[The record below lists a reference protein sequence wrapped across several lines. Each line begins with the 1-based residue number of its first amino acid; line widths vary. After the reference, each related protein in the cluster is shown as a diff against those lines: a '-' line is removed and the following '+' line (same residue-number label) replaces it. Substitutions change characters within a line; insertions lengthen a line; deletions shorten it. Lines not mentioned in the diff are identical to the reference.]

1 MCMNANV
8 VYILVVLIL
17 TWIYFQTRSLKSNE
31 DEYFVLNKSEGVFGL
46 SLSFYASGMGLWI
59 LTSPAEVAWY
69 GLGYDIYGYALSAA
83 TPFVLIYIFGPKIA
97 DLLPNGATLAQFVE
111 TKYGNIAQK
120 IVSVVAV
127 IYMGAFLV
135 AEFAS
140 ISFVFESISSVRG
153 VLVSLLIAITT
164 LAYLF
169 RHGFKASYFT
179 DRIQSYGI
187 IFLLAIVLMIWFS
200 QNSISDIVSLANSGG
215 LNSFETFSLKSALAV
230 IIAVTAAEVF
240 SMGYWQRTFSAENSK
255 VIKQASIYSGTGA
268 FLTILILGIGGAVGA
283 GKGLEVPA
291 LSFID
296 QLELN
301 NFTIMLLISL
311 ATLLVTSSIDTLE
324 NAIASTISL
333 DIIKKKSEE
342 AKLITLLVVG
352 IALIISNEVTS
363 IFNVFLVADL
373 FAACLVFPA
382 FYRIKKS
389 SKDILLVVPFV
400 GSLIS
405 AYIFR
410 YVSINPQ
417 LNPGGVFIPT
427 DLYGLADLNTF
438 AVALLSSMVIT
449 VVADKVIKYN

>member
-1 MCMNANV
+1 MNANV
-8 VYILVVLIL
+8 IYLIVVLIL

-31 DEYFVLNKSEGVFGL
+31 DEYFVLNKSEGVLGL

-69 GLGYDIYGYALSAA
+69 GLGFDIYGYALSAA

-97 DLLPNGATLAQFVE
+97 DLLPKGATLAQFVE

-120 IVSVVAV
+120 IVSIVAV
-127 IYMGAFLV
+127 IYMGAFLI

-153 VLVSLLIAITT
+153 ILISLLIAITT

-179 DRIQSYGI
+179 DRLQSYGI
-187 IFLLAIVLMIWFS
+187 ILLLAIVLTIWLS
-200 QNSISDIVSLANSGG
+200 QNSFSKLVTFANAGG
-215 LNSFETFSLKSALAV
+215 LNSFETFSFKSALAV

-255 VIKQASIYSGTGA
+255 AIKQASIFSGIGA

-283 GKGLEVPA
+283 GKGIESPA
-291 LSFID
+291 LSFIE
-296 QLELN
+296 QLDLN
-301 NFTIMLLISL
+301 NFTIILLVSL

-333 DIIKKKSEE
+333 DILKKKSEE
-342 AKLITLLVVG
+342 AKLITLLVVC
-352 IALIISNEVTS
+352 IALVISIEVTS

-389 SKDILLVVPFV
+389 SKDILLIIPFV

-405 AYIFR
+405 VYVYR
-410 YVSINPQ
+410 YLFIDLQV
-417 LNPGGVFIPT
+417 NPGGIFIPT

-438 AVALLSSMVIT
+438 AIGLLSSMVIT
-449 VVADKVIKYN
+449 LVADKAIK

>member
-1 MCMNANV
+1 
-8 VYILVVLIL
+8 LIL

-31 DEYFVLNKSEGVFGL
+31 DEYFVLNKSEGVLGL

-83 TPFVLIYIFGPKIA
+83 TPFILIYIFGPKIA
-97 DLLPNGATLAQFVE
+97 DLLPKGATLAQFVE

-120 IVSVVAV
+120 IVSIVAV
-127 IYMGAFLV
+127 IYMGAFLI

-140 ISFVFESISSVRG
+140 IIFVFESISSVRG
-153 VLVSLLIAITT
+153 ILISLLVGITT

-179 DRIQSYGI
+179 DRLQSFGI
-187 IFLLAIVLMIWFS
+187 ILLLSIVFSIWFS
-200 QNSISDIVSLANSGG
+200 QNNLSEIMTYANAGG
-215 LNSFETFSLKSALAV
+215 LNTFETFSLKSALAV

-255 VIKQASIYSGTGA
+255 AIKQASIFSGIGA

-283 GKGLEVPA
+283 GKGIESPG
-291 LSFID
+291 LSFIE
-296 QLELN
+296 QLDLN
-301 NFTIMLLISL
+301 NFSIILLVSL

-333 DIIKKKSEE
+333 DILKKKSKE
-342 AKLITLLVVG
+342 AKLITLLVVCV
-352 IALIISNEVTS
+352 ALVTSIEVTS

-389 SKDILLVVPFV
+389 SKDIFLIVPFV

-405 AYIFR
+405 VYLYR
-410 YVSINPQ
+410 YLFIDLQV
-417 LNPGGVFIPT
+417 NPGGIFIPT

-438 AVALLSSMVIT
+438 AIGLLSSMVIT
-449 VVADKVIKYN
+449 LVADKAIK

>member
-1 MCMNANV
+1 MNANV
-8 VYILVVLIL
+8 VYLIVVLIL
-17 TWIYFQTRSLKSNE
+17 TWIYFQTRSLKSSEN
-31 DEYFVLNKSEGVFGL
+31 EYFVLNKSEGVLGL

-69 GLGYDIYGYALSAA
+69 GLGFDIYGYALSAA
-83 TPFVLIYIFGPKIA
+83 TPFILIYIFGPKIA
-97 DLLPNGATLAQFVE
+97 DLLPKGATLAQFVE

-120 IVSVVAV
+120 IVSIVAV
-127 IYMGAFLV
+127 IYMGAFLI

-153 VLVSLLIAITT
+153 IVISLLIAITT

-179 DRIQSYGI
+179 DRLQSYGI
-187 IFLLAIVLMIWFS
+187 ILLLAIVLTIWLS
-200 QNSISDIVSLANSGG
+200 QNNFSELVTYANAGG
-215 LNSFETFSLKSALAV
+215 LSSFETFSLKSALAV

-255 VIKQASIYSGTGA
+255 AIKQASIFSGVGA

-283 GKGLEVPA
+283 GKGIESPA
-291 LSFID
+291 LSFIE
-296 QLELN
+296 QLDLN
-301 NFTIMLLISL
+301 NFTIILLVSL

-333 DIIKKKSEE
+333 DILKKKSEE
-342 AKLITLLVVG
+342 AKLITLLVVC
-352 IALIISNEVTS
+352 ISFVISIEVTS

-389 SKDILLVVPFV
+389 SKDILLIIPFV

-405 AYIFR
+405 VYVYR
-410 YVSINPQ
+410 YLFIDLQV
-417 LNPGGVFIPT
+417 NPGGVFIPT

-438 AVALLSSMVIT
+438 AIGLLSSMVIT
-449 VVADKVIKYN
+449 LVADKAIK

>member
-1 MCMNANV
+1 MNANV
-8 VYILVVLIL
+8 IYLIVVLIL
-17 TWIYFQTRSLKSNE
+17 TWIYLQTRSLKSNE
-31 DEYFVLNKSEGVFGL
+31 NEYFVLNKSEGVLGL

-83 TPFVLIYIFGPKIA
+83 TPFILIYIFGPKIA
-97 DLLPNGATLAQFVE
+97 DLLPKGATLAQFVE

-120 IVSVVAV
+120 IVSIVAV
-127 IYMGAFLV
+127 IYMGAFLI

-153 VLVSLLIAITT
+153 ILISLLIAITT

-179 DRIQSYGI
+179 DRLQSYGI
-187 IFLLAIVLMIWFS
+187 ILLLAIVFTIWLS
-200 QNSISDIVSLANSGG
+200 QNSLSEIVTFANAGG
-215 LNSFETFSLKSALAV
+215 LSSFETFSLKSALAV

-255 VIKQASIYSGTGA
+255 AIKQASVFSGIGA
-268 FLTILILGIGGAVGA
+268 FLTILLLGIGGAVGA
-283 GKGLEVPA
+283 GKGIESPS
-291 LSFID
+291 LSFIE
-296 QLELN
+296 QLDLN
-301 NFTIMLLISL
+301 NFTIILLVSL

-333 DIIKKKSEE
+333 DILKKKSEE
-342 AKLITLLVVG
+342 AKLITLLVVC
-352 IALIISNEVTS
+352 IALVISIEVTS

-389 SKDILLVVPFV
+389 SKDILLIIPFV

-405 AYIFR
+405 VYVYR
-410 YVSINPQ
+410 YLFIDAQV
-417 LNPGGVFIPT
+417 NPGGVFIPT

-438 AVALLSSMVIT
+438 AIGLFSSMVIT
-449 VVADKVIKYN
+449 LVADKVIK

>member
-1 MCMNANV
+1 MNANV
-8 VYILVVLIL
+8 VYLIVVLIL

-31 DEYFVLNKSEGVFGL
+31 NEYFVLNKSEGVLGL

-83 TPFVLIYIFGPKIA
+83 TPFILIYIFGPKIA
-97 DLLPNGATLAQFVE
+97 DLLPKGATLAQFVE
-111 TKYGNIAQK
+111 TKYGIIAQK
-120 IVSVVAV
+120 IVSIVAV
-127 IYMGAFLV
+127 IYMGAFLI

-153 VLVSLLIAITT
+153 ILISLLIAITT

-179 DRIQSYGI
+179 DRLQSYGI
-187 IFLLAIVLMIWFS
+187 ILLLAIVLTIWLS
-200 QNSISDIVSLANSGG
+200 QNSLSELVTYANVGG
-215 LNSFETFSLKSALAV
+215 LSSFETFSLKSALAV

-255 VIKQASIYSGTGA
+255 AIKQASVFSGIGA

-283 GKGLEVPA
+283 GKGIESPA
-291 LSFID
+291 LSFIE
-296 QLELN
+296 QLDLN
-301 NFTIMLLISL
+301 NFTIILLVSL

-342 AKLITLLVVG
+342 AKLITLLVVC
-352 IALIISNEVTS
+352 ISLVISIEVTS

-389 SKDILLVVPFV
+389 SKDILLIIPFI

-405 AYIFR
+405 VYVYR
-410 YVSINPQ
+410 YLFIDLQV
-417 LNPGGVFIPT
+417 NPGGVFIPT

-438 AVALLSSMVIT
+438 AIGLLSSMVIT
-449 VVADKVIKYN
+449 LVADKAIK

>member
-1 MCMNANV
+1 MNANV
-8 VYILVVLIL
+8 VYLIVVLIL
-17 TWIYFQTRSLKSNE
+17 TWIYFQTRSLKSSEN
-31 DEYFVLNKSEGVFGL
+31 EYFVLNKSEGVLGL

-83 TPFVLIYIFGPKIA
+83 TPFILIYIFGPKIA
-97 DLLPNGATLAQFVE
+97 DLLPKGATLAQFVE

-120 IVSVVAV
+120 IVSIVAV
-127 IYMGAFLV
+127 IYMGAFLI

-153 VLVSLLIAITT
+153 IVISLLIAITT

-179 DRIQSYGI
+179 DRLQSYGI
-187 IFLLAIVLMIWFS
+187 ILLLAIVLTIWLS
-200 QNSISDIVSLANSGG
+200 QNNFSELVTYANAGG
-215 LNSFETFSLKSALAV
+215 LSSFETFSLKSALAV

-255 VIKQASIYSGTGA
+255 AIKQASIFSGVGA

-283 GKGLEVPA
+283 GKGIESPA
-291 LSFID
+291 LSFIE
-296 QLELN
+296 QLDLN
-301 NFTIMLLISL
+301 NFTIILLVSL

-333 DIIKKKSEE
+333 DILKKKSEE
-342 AKLITLLVVG
+342 AKLITLLVVC
-352 IALIISNEVTS
+352 ISFVISIEVTS

-389 SKDILLVVPFV
+389 SKDILLIIPFV

-405 AYIFR
+405 VYVYR
-410 YVSINPQ
+410 YLFLDLQV
-417 LNPGGVFIPT
+417 NPGGVFIPT

-438 AVALLSSMVIT
+438 AIGLLSSMVIT
-449 VVADKVIKYN
+449 LVADKAIK

>member
-1 MCMNANV
+1 MNANV
-8 VYILVVLIL
+8 IYLIVVLIL

-31 DEYFVLNKSEGVFGL
+31 NEYFVLNKSEGVLGL

-83 TPFVLIYIFGPKIA
+83 TPFILIYIFGPKIA
-97 DLLPNGATLAQFVE
+97 DLLPKGATLAQFVE

-120 IVSVVAV
+120 IVSIVAV
-127 IYMGAFLV
+127 IYMGAFLI

-153 VLVSLLIAITT
+153 ILISLLIAITT

-179 DRIQSYGI
+179 DRLQSYGI
-187 IFLLAIVLMIWFS
+187 ILLLAIVLTIWLS
-200 QNSISDIVSLANSGG
+200 QNSLSELVTYANAGG
-215 LNSFETFSLKSALAV
+215 LNSFESFSLKSALAV

-255 VIKQASIYSGTGA
+255 AIKQASIFSGIGA

-283 GKGLEVPA
+283 GKGIESPA
-291 LSFID
+291 LSFIE
-296 QLELN
+296 QLDLN
-301 NFTIMLLISL
+301 NFTIILLVSL

-333 DIIKKKSEE
+333 DILKKKSEE
-342 AKLITLLVVG
+342 AKLITLLVVC
-352 IALIISNEVTS
+352 IALVISIEVTS

-389 SKDILLVVPFV
+389 SKDILLIIPFV

-405 AYIFR
+405 VYVYR
-410 YVSINPQ
+410 YLFIDLQV
-417 LNPGGVFIPT
+417 NPGGVFIPT

-438 AVALLSSMVIT
+438 AIGLLSSMVIT
-449 VVADKVIKYN
+449 LVADKAIK

>member
-1 MCMNANV
+1 MNANI
-8 VYILVVLIL
+8 VYLIVVLIL
-17 TWIYFQTRSLKSNE
+17 TWIYFQTRSLKSSE
-31 DEYFVLNKSEGVFGL
+31 DEYFVLNKSEGVLGL

-83 TPFVLIYIFGPKIA
+83 TPFILIYIFGPKIA
-97 DLLPNGATLAQFVE
+97 DLLPKGATLAQFVE

-120 IVSVVAV
+120 IVSIVAV
-127 IYMGAFLV
+127 IYMGAFLI

-153 VLVSLLIAITT
+153 ILISLLIAITT

-179 DRIQSYGI
+179 DRLQSYGI
-187 IFLLAIVLMIWFS
+187 ILLLAIVLTIWLS
-200 QNSISDIVSLANSGG
+200 QNSLSELVTYANAGG
-215 LNSFETFSLKSALAV
+215 LSSFETFSLKSALAV

-255 VIKQASIYSGTGA
+255 AIKQASIFSGIGA

-283 GKGLEVPA
+283 GKGIESPA
-291 LSFID
+291 LSFIE
-296 QLELN
+296 QLDLN
-301 NFTIMLLISL
+301 NFTIILLVSL

-333 DIIKKKSEE
+333 DILKKKSEE
-342 AKLITLLVVG
+342 AKLITLLVVC
-352 IALIISNEVTS
+352 IALVISIEVTS

-389 SKDILLVVPFV
+389 SKDILLIIPFV

-405 AYIFR
+405 VYVYR
-410 YVSINPQ
+410 YLFIDLQV
-417 LNPGGVFIPT
+417 NPGGVFIPT

-438 AVALLSSMVIT
+438 AIGLLSSMVIT
-449 VVADKVIKYN
+449 LVADKAIK

>member
-1 MCMNANV
+1 MNANV
-8 VYILVVLIL
+8 VYLIVILIL
-17 TWIYFQTRSLKSNE
+17 AWIYFQTRSLKSNE
-31 DEYFVLNKSEGVFGL
+31 NEYFVLNKSEGVLGL

-83 TPFVLIYIFGPKIA
+83 TPFILIYIFGPKIA
-97 DLLPNGATLAQFVE
+97 DLLPKGATLAQFVE
-111 TKYGNIAQK
+111 TKYGSIAQK
-120 IVSVVAV
+120 IVSIVAV
-127 IYMGAFLV
+127 IYMGAFLI

-153 VLVSLLIAITT
+153 ILISLLIAITT

-179 DRIQSYGI
+179 DRLQSYGI
-187 IFLLAIVLMIWFS
+187 ILLLAIVFTIWLS
-200 QNSISDIVSLANSGG
+200 QNSLSEIVTFANAGG

-255 VIKQASIYSGTGA
+255 AIKQASIFSGIGA
-268 FLTILILGIGGAVGA
+268 FITILLLGIGGAVGA
-283 GKGLEVPA
+283 GKGIESPS
-291 LSFID
+291 LSFIE
-296 QLELN
+296 QLDLN
-301 NFTIMLLISL
+301 NFTIVLLISL

-333 DIIKKKSEE
+333 DILKKKSEE
-342 AKLITLLVVG
+342 AKLTTLLVVC
-352 IALIISNEVTS
+352 IALVISIEVTS

-389 SKDILLVVPFV
+389 SKDILLIIPFV

-405 AYIFR
+405 VYLYRYLYIDLQ
-410 YVSINPQ
+410 V
-417 LNPGGVFIPT
+417 NPGGIFIPT

-438 AVALLSSMVIT
+438 AIGLFSSMVIT
-449 VVADKVIKYN
+449 LVADKAIK

>member
-1 MCMNANV
+1 MVANV
-8 VYILVVLIL
+8 VYLIVVLIL

-31 DEYFVLNKSEGVFGL
+31 NEYFVLNKSEGVLGL

-83 TPFVLIYIFGPKIA
+83 TPFILIYIFGPKIA
-97 DLLPNGATLAQFVE
+97 DLLPKGATLAQFVE

-120 IVSVVAV
+120 IVSIVAV
-127 IYMGAFLV
+127 IYMGAFLI

-153 VLVSLLIAITT
+153 ILISLLIAITT

-179 DRIQSYGI
+179 DRLQSYGI
-187 IFLLAIVLMIWFS
+187 ILLLAIVLTIWLS
-200 QNSISDIVSLANSGG
+200 QNSLSELVTYANAGG
-215 LNSFETFSLKSALAV
+215 LGSFETFSLKSALAV

-255 VIKQASIYSGTGA
+255 VIKQASIFSGIGA

-283 GKGLEVPA
+283 GKGIESPA
-291 LSFID
+291 LSFIE
-296 QLELN
+296 QLDLN
-301 NFTIMLLISL
+301 NFTIILLVSL

-333 DIIKKKSEE
+333 DILKKKSEE
-342 AKLITLLVVG
+342 AKLITLLVVC
-352 IALIISNEVTS
+352 IALVISIEVTS

-389 SKDILLVVPFV
+389 SKDILLMIPFI
-400 GSLIS
+400 GSLMS
-405 AYIFR
+405 VYVYRYIF
-410 YVSINPQ
+410 IDLQ
-417 LNPGGVFIPT
+417 ENPGGVFIPT

-438 AVALLSSMVIT
+438 AIGLLSSMVIT
-449 VVADKVIKYN
+449 LVADKVIK

>member
-1 MCMNANV
+1 MNANV
-8 VYILVVLIL
+8 IYVIVVLIL
-17 TWIYFQTRSLKSNE
+17 TWIYFQTRSLKSSE
-31 DEYFVLNKSEGVFGL
+31 DEYFVLNKSEGVLGL

-83 TPFVLIYIFGPKIA
+83 TPFILIYIFGPKIA
-97 DLLPNGATLAQFVE
+97 DLLPKGATLAQFVE

-120 IVSVVAV
+120 IVSIVAV
-127 IYMGAFLV
+127 IYMGAFLI

-153 VLVSLLIAITT
+153 ILISLLIAITT

-179 DRIQSYGI
+179 DKLQSYGI
-187 IFLLAIVLMIWFS
+187 ILLLAIVLTIWLS
-200 QNSISDIVSLANSGG
+200 QNSLSELVTYANAGG
-215 LNSFETFSLKSALAV
+215 LGSFETFSLKSALAV

-255 VIKQASIYSGTGA
+255 AIKQASIFSGIGA

-283 GKGLEVPA
+283 GKEIESPA
-291 LSFID
+291 LSFIE
-296 QLELN
+296 QLDLN
-301 NFTIMLLISL
+301 NFTIILLVSL

-333 DIIKKKSEE
+333 DILKKKSEE
-342 AKLITLLVVG
+342 AKLITLLVVC
-352 IALIISNEVTS
+352 ISLVISIEVTS

-389 SKDILLVVPFV
+389 SKDILLIIPFV

-405 AYIFR
+405 VYVYR
-410 YVSINPQ
+410 YLFIDLQV
-417 LNPGGVFIPT
+417 NPGGVFIPT

-438 AVALLSSMVIT
+438 AIGLISSMVIT
-449 VVADKVIKYN
+449 LVADKAIK

>member
-1 MCMNANV
+1 MNENV
-8 VYILVVLIL
+8 IYLLVISIL

-31 DEYFVLNKSEGVFGL
+31 NEYFVLNKSAGVLGL

-83 TPFVLIYIFGPKIA
+83 TPFILIYIFGPKIA

-120 IVSVVAV
+120 IVSIVAV
-127 IYMGAFLV
+127 IYMGAFLI

-153 VLVSLLIAITT
+153 ILISLLIAITT

-179 DRIQSYGI
+179 DRLQSYGI
-187 IFLLAIVLMIWFS
+187 ILLLAIVFTIWLS
-200 QNSISDIVSLANSGG
+200 QNSLSEIVTFANAGG
-215 LNSFETFSLKSALAV
+215 LSSFETFSLKSALAV

-255 VIKQASIYSGTGA
+255 AIKQASVFSGIGA
-268 FLTILILGIGGAVGA
+268 FLTILLLGIGGAVGA
-283 GKGLEVPA
+283 GKGIESPS
-291 LSFID
+291 LSFIE
-296 QLELN
+296 QLDLN
-301 NFTIMLLISL
+301 NFTIILLVSL

-333 DIIKKKSEE
+333 DILKKKSEE
-342 AKLITLLVVG
+342 AKLITLLVVC
-352 IALIISNEVTS
+352 IALVISIEVTS

-389 SKDILLVVPFV
+389 SKDILLIIPFV

-405 AYIFR
+405 VYVYR
-410 YVSINPQ
+410 YLFIDAQV
-417 LNPGGVFIPT
+417 NPGGVFIPT

-438 AVALLSSMVIT
+438 AIGLLSSMVIT
-449 VVADKVIKYN
+449 LVADKVIK

>member
-1 MCMNANV
+1 MNENAI
-8 VYILVVLIL
+8 YLIVVLIL

-31 DEYFVLNKSEGVFGL
+31 NEYFVLNKSEGVLGL

-83 TPFVLIYIFGPKIA
+83 TPFILIYIFGPKIA
-97 DLLPNGATLAQFVE
+97 DLLPKGATLAQFVE

-120 IVSVVAV
+120 IVSIVAV
-127 IYMGAFLV
+127 IYMGAFLI

-153 VLVSLLIAITT
+153 ILISLLIGITT

-179 DRIQSYGI
+179 DRLQSYGI
-187 IFLLAIVLMIWFS
+187 ILLLAIVLTIWLS
-200 QNSISDIVSLANSGG
+200 QNSLSELVTFSNAGG

-255 VIKQASIYSGTGA
+255 AIKQASIFSGIGA

-283 GKGLEVPA
+283 GKGIESPA
-291 LSFID
+291 LSFIE
-296 QLELN
+296 QLDLN
-301 NFTIMLLISL
+301 NFTIILLVSL

-333 DIIKKKSEE
+333 DILKKKTEE
-342 AKLITLLVVG
+342 AKLITLLVVCV
-352 IALIISNEVTS
+352 ALVVSIEVTS

-382 FYRIKKS
+382 FYRVKKS
-389 SKDILLVVPFV
+389 SKDILLIVPFV

-405 AYIFR
+405 VYLFR
-410 YVSINPQ
+410 YLFIDLQ
-417 LNPGGVFIPT
+417 INPGGIFIPT

-438 AVALLSSMVIT
+438 AIGLLSSIVIT
-449 VVADKVIKYN
+449 LVADKAIK

>member
-1 MCMNANV
+1 MNANI
-8 VYILVVLIL
+8 VYLIVVLIL

-31 DEYFVLNKSEGVFGL
+31 NEYFVLNKSEGVLGL

-83 TPFVLIYIFGPKIA
+83 TPFILIYIFGPKIA
-97 DLLPNGATLAQFVE
+97 DLLPKGATLAQFVE

-120 IVSVVAV
+120 IVSIVAV
-127 IYMGAFLV
+127 IYMGAFLI

-153 VLVSLLIAITT
+153 ILISLLIAITT

-179 DRIQSYGI
+179 DKLQSYGI
-187 IFLLAIVLMIWFS
+187 ILLLAIVLTIWLS
-200 QNSISDIVSLANSGG
+200 QNSLSELVTYANAGG
-215 LNSFETFSLKSALAV
+215 LGSFETFSLKSALAV

-255 VIKQASIYSGTGA
+255 AIKQASIFSGIGA

-283 GKGLEVPA
+283 GKGIESPA
-291 LSFID
+291 LSFIE
-296 QLELN
+296 QLDLN
-301 NFTIMLLISL
+301 NFTIILLVSL

-333 DIIKKKSEE
+333 DILKKKSEE
-342 AKLITLLVVG
+342 AKLITLLVVCVSFV
-352 IALIISNEVTS
+352 ISIEVTS

-389 SKDILLVVPFV
+389 SKDILLIIPFV

-405 AYIFR
+405 VYVYR
-410 YVSINPQ
+410 YLFLDLQV
-417 LNPGGVFIPT
+417 NPGGVFIPT

-438 AVALLSSMVIT
+438 AIGLLSSMVFT
-449 VVADKVIKYN
+449 LVADKAIK

>member
-1 MCMNANV
+1 MNANV
-8 VYILVVLIL
+8 VYLIVVLIL
-17 TWIYFQTRSLKSNE
+17 TWIYFQTRSLKSSE
-31 DEYFVLNKSEGVFGL
+31 DEYFVLGKSEGVLGL

-83 TPFVLIYIFGPKIA
+83 TPFILIYIFGPKIA
-97 DLLPNGATLAQFVE
+97 DLLPKGATLAQFVE

-120 IVSVVAV
+120 IVSIVAV
-127 IYMGAFLV
+127 IYMGAFLI

-153 VLVSLLIAITT
+153 ILISLLIAITT

-179 DRIQSYGI
+179 DKLQSYGI
-187 IFLLAIVLMIWFS
+187 ILLLAIILTIWLS
-200 QNSISDIVSLANSGG
+200 QNSLSELVTYANAGG

-240 SMGYWQRTFSAENSK
+240 SMGYWQRTFSAENSRA
-255 VIKQASIYSGTGA
+255 IKQASIFSGVGA

-283 GKGLEVPA
+283 GKGIESPA
-291 LSFID
+291 LSFIE
-296 QLELN
+296 QLDLN
-301 NFTIMLLISL
+301 NFTIILLVSL

-333 DIIKKKSEE
+333 DILKKKSEE
-342 AKLITLLVVG
+342 AKLITLLVVC
-352 IALIISNEVTS
+352 ISLVISIEVTS

-389 SKDILLVVPFV
+389 SKDILLMIPFI
-400 GSLIS
+400 GSLMS
-405 AYIFR
+405 VYVYRYIF
-410 YVSINPQ
+410 IDLQ
-417 LNPGGVFIPT
+417 ENPGGVFIPT

-438 AVALLSSMVIT
+438 AIGLLSSMVIT
-449 VVADKVIKYN
+449 LVADKVIK

>member
-1 MCMNANV
+1 MNANV
-8 VYILVVLIL
+8 VYLIVVLIL
-17 TWIYFQTRSLKSNE
+17 AWIYFQTRSLKSNE
-31 DEYFVLNKSEGVFGL
+31 NEYFVLNKSEGVLGL

-83 TPFVLIYIFGPKIA
+83 TPFILIYIFGPKIA
-97 DLLPNGATLAQFVE
+97 DLLPKGATLAQFVE

-120 IVSVVAV
+120 IVSIVAV
-127 IYMGAFLV
+127 IYMGAFLI

-153 VLVSLLIAITT
+153 ILISLLIAITT

-179 DRIQSYGI
+179 DRLQSYGI
-187 IFLLAIVLMIWFS
+187 ILLLAIVITIWLS
-200 QNSISDIVSLANSGG
+200 QNSLSDLVTYANAGG
-215 LNSFETFSLKSALAV
+215 LSSFETFSLKSALAV

-255 VIKQASIYSGTGA
+255 AIKQASIFSGIGA

-283 GKGLEVPA
+283 GKGIEAPA
-291 LSFID
+291 LSFIE
-296 QLELN
+296 QLDLN
-301 NFTIMLLISL
+301 NFTIILLVSL

-333 DIIKKKSEE
+333 DILKKKSEE
-342 AKLITLLVVG
+342 AKLITLLVVC
-352 IALIISNEVTS
+352 ISLVISIEVTS

-389 SKDILLVVPFV
+389 SKDILLIIPFV

-405 AYIFR
+405 VYVYR
-410 YVSINPQ
+410 YLFIDLKV
-417 LNPGGVFIPT
+417 NPGGVFIPT

-438 AVALLSSMVIT
+438 AIGLLSSMVIT
-449 VVADKVIKYN
+449 LVADKAIK

>member
-1 MCMNANV
+1 MNANV
-8 VYILVVLIL
+8 VYLIVVLIL
-17 TWIYFQTRSLKSNE
+17 TWIYFQTRSLKSSE
-31 DEYFVLNKSEGVFGL
+31 DEYFVLNKSEGVLGL

-83 TPFVLIYIFGPKIA
+83 TPFILIYIFGPKIA
-97 DLLPNGATLAQFVE
+97 DLLPKGATLAQFVE

-120 IVSVVAV
+120 IVSIVAV
-127 IYMGAFLV
+127 IYMGAFLI

-153 VLVSLLIAITT
+153 ILISLLIAITT

-179 DRIQSYGI
+179 DRLQSYGI
-187 IFLLAIVLMIWFS
+187 ILLLAIVLTIWLS
-200 QNSISDIVSLANSGG
+200 QNSLSELVTYANAGG
-215 LNSFETFSLKSALAV
+215 LSSFETFSLKSALAV

-255 VIKQASIYSGTGA
+255 AIKQASIFSGIGA
-268 FLTILILGIGGAVGA
+268 LLTILILGIGGAVGA
-283 GKGLEVPA
+283 GKGIESPA
-291 LSFID
+291 LSFIE
-296 QLELN
+296 QLDLN
-301 NFTIMLLISL
+301 NFTIILLVSL

-333 DIIKKKSEE
+333 DILKKKSEE
-342 AKLITLLVVG
+342 AKLITLLVVCVS
-352 IALIISNEVTS
+352 LVISIEVTS

-389 SKDILLVVPFV
+389 SKDILLMIPFV

-405 AYIFR
+405 VYVYRYIFIDLQ
-410 YVSINPQ
+410 V
-417 LNPGGVFIPT
+417 NPGGVFIPT

-438 AVALLSSMVIT
+438 AIGLLSSMVIT
-449 VVADKVIKYN
+449 LVADKAIK

>member
-1 MCMNANV
+1 MNANV
-8 VYILVVLIL
+8 VYLIVVLIL
-17 TWIYFQTRSLKSNE
+17 TWIYFQTRSLKSSE
-31 DEYFVLNKSEGVFGL
+31 DEYFVLNKSEGVLGL

-83 TPFVLIYIFGPKIA
+83 TPFILIYIFGPKIA
-97 DLLPNGATLAQFVE
+97 DLLPKGATLAQFVE

-120 IVSVVAV
+120 IVSIVAV
-127 IYMGAFLV
+127 IYMGAFLI

-153 VLVSLLIAITT
+153 ILISLLIAITT

-179 DRIQSYGI
+179 DRLQSYGI
-187 IFLLAIVLMIWFS
+187 ILLLAIVLTIWLS
-200 QNSISDIVSLANSGG
+200 QNSLSELVTYANAGG
-215 LNSFETFSLKSALAV
+215 LSSFETFSLKSALAV

-255 VIKQASIYSGTGA
+255 AIKQASIFSGIGA

-283 GKGLEVPA
+283 GKGIESPA
-291 LSFID
+291 LSFIE
-296 QLELN
+296 QLDLN
-301 NFTIMLLISL
+301 NFTIILLVSL

-333 DIIKKKSEE
+333 DILKKKSEE
-342 AKLITLLVVG
+342 AKLITLLVVC
-352 IALIISNEVTS
+352 ISLVISIEVTS

-389 SKDILLVVPFV
+389 SKDILLIIPFV

-405 AYIFR
+405 VYVYR
-410 YVSINPQ
+410 YLFIDLQV
-417 LNPGGVFIPT
+417 NPGGVFIPT

-438 AVALLSSMVIT
+438 AIGLLSSMVIT
-449 VVADKVIKYN
+449 LVADKAIK

>member
-1 MCMNANV
+1 MSANV
-8 VYILVVLIL
+8 VYLIIIIIL
-17 TWIYFQTRSLKSNE
+17 TWIYFQTRNLKSNE
-31 DEYFVLNKSEGVFGL
+31 DEYFVLNKSEGVLGL

-97 DLLPNGATLAQFVE
+97 ELLPNGATLAQFVE
-111 TKYGNIAQK
+111 TKYGIIAQK

-127 IYMGAFLV
+127 IYMGAFLI

-187 IFLLAIVLMIWFS
+187 IFLLATVLMIWFS
-200 QNSISDIVSLANSGG
+200 QNSFSDIIFLANSGG

-410 YVSINPQ
+410 YVSIDPQ
-417 LNPGGVFIPT
+417 LNPGGVFVPT

>member
-1 MCMNANV
+1 MNANV
-8 VYILVVLIL
+8 VYLIVVLIL

-31 DEYFVLNKSEGVFGL
+31 NEYFVLNKSEGVLGL

-83 TPFVLIYIFGPKIA
+83 TPFILIYIFGPKIA

-120 IVSVVAV
+120 IVSIVAV
-127 IYMGAFLV
+127 IYMGAFLI

-153 VLVSLLIAITT
+153 ILISLLIAITT

-179 DRIQSYGI
+179 DRLQSYGI
-187 IFLLAIVLMIWFS
+187 ILLLAIVLTIWLS
-200 QNSISDIVSLANSGG
+200 QNSLSELVTYANAGG
-215 LNSFETFSLKSALAV
+215 LGSFETFSLKSALAV

-255 VIKQASIYSGTGA
+255 VIKQASIFSGIGA

-283 GKGLEVPA
+283 GKGIESPA
-291 LSFID
+291 LSFIE
-296 QLELN
+296 QLDLN
-301 NFTIMLLISL
+301 NLTIILLVSL

-333 DIIKKKSEE
+333 DILKKKSEE
-342 AKLITLLVVG
+342 AKLITLLVVC
-352 IALIISNEVTS
+352 ISFVISIEVTS

-389 SKDILLVVPFV
+389 SKDILLIIPFV

-405 AYIFR
+405 VYVYR
-410 YVSINPQ
+410 YLFIDLQV
-417 LNPGGVFIPT
+417 NPGGVFIPT

-438 AVALLSSMVIT
+438 AIGLLSSMVIT
-449 VVADKVIKYN
+449 LVADKAIK

>member
-1 MCMNANV
+1 
-8 VYILVVLIL
+8 
-17 TWIYFQTRSLKSNE
+17 
-31 DEYFVLNKSEGVFGL
+31 
-46 SLSFYASGMGLWI
+46 
-59 LTSPAEVAWY
+59 
-69 GLGYDIYGYALSAA
+69 
-83 TPFVLIYIFGPKIA
+83 
-97 DLLPNGATLAQFVE
+97 
-111 TKYGNIAQK
+111 
-120 IVSVVAV
+120 
-127 IYMGAFLV
+127 MGAFLI

-140 ISFVFESISSVRG
+140 IIFVFESISSVRG
-153 VLVSLLIAITT
+153 ILISLLVGITT

-179 DRIQSYGI
+179 DRLQSFGI
-187 IFLLAIVLMIWFS
+187 ILLLSIVFSIWFS
-200 QNSISDIVSLANSGG
+200 QNNLSEIMTYANAGG

-255 VIKQASIYSGTGA
+255 VIKRASIFSGIGA

-283 GKGLEVPA
+283 GKGIESPG
-291 LSFID
+291 LSFIE
-296 QLELN
+296 QLDLN
-301 NFTIMLLISL
+301 NFSIILLVSL

-333 DIIKKKSEE
+333 DILKKKSEE
-342 AKLITLLVVG
+342 AKLITLLVVCV
-352 IALIISNEVTS
+352 ALVTSIEVTS

-389 SKDILLVVPFV
+389 SKDIFLIVPFV

-405 AYIFR
+405 VYLYR
-410 YVSINPQ
+410 YLFIDLQV
-417 LNPGGVFIPT
+417 NPGGIFIPT

-438 AVALLSSMVIT
+438 AIALLSSMVIT
-449 VVADKVIKYN
+449 LVADKAIK